1 IITIILD
8 SSSENISSDSD
19 NNSSDSAST
28 SKEIVYSSLECKS
41 SKGPSKNISKAKA
54 CILAKAFESSSKVKV
69 QASRSK
75 AKVQASMAQA
85 SPKTLITFGVKI
97 PPTITCAEEKK
108 GKRKIEAVK
117 TLCTCKT
124 ICLLLK
130 CLDVRMLN
138 SDNSDDNK
146 GVPKEGPSITSVLE
160 DGPSIQGLLDWYGYD
175 TVEEYLEDTYFPSID
190 KDNTDEDTIH
200 ESYSLMFKGKY
211 VPVSQK
217 HNLKVKCPIPITG
230 CVLGLANVTA
240 WDDILKKIG
249 VRKPGIYADKAKE
262 KRKVSY
268 GS

>member
-1 IITIILD
+1 

-28 SKEIVYSSLECKS
+28 SEEIVYSSLKCKS
-41 SKGPSKNISKAKA
+41 SRGPSKNISKAKA
-54 CILAKAFESSSKVKV
+54 CILAKASESSSKAKV

-85 SPKTLITFGVKI
+85 SPKTLIVKSPVPITNCVFGLANAKTWDSILSKTFGVKI

-108 GKRKIEAVK
+108 GKRKIE
-117 TLCTCKT
+117 
-124 ICLLLK
+124 
-130 CLDVRMLN
+130 D
-138 SDNSDDNK
+138 SSDDNK
-146 GVPKEGPSITSVLE
+146 GVPKEGPSITSVPE

-175 TVEEYLEDTYFPSID
+175 TIEEYLEDTYFPSTD

-200 ESYSLMFKGKY
+200 ESYSSMFK
-211 VPVSQK
+211 
-217 HNLKVKCPIPITG
+217 
-230 CVLGLANVTA
+230 A

-249 VRKPGIYADKAKE
+249 VRKPEIYADKAKG